1 MKVDQKGGGSMRD
14 ASGEAP
20 PVTIG
25 IVAGEASGDALGAT
39 LIHAV
44 RRRRPD
50 VRFAGIAG
58 PKMIAAGC
66 EAWAPMER
74 LAVRGFSEVIA
85 HLPALAALRRG
96 IGRRF
101 LAARVP
107 VFVGVDAPDFNLG
120 LERRLKRRHV
130 RTVHFVS
137 PSVWAWR
144 RERLATIGRAADR
157 MLALFPFE
165 PPLYE
170 AAGIAVTYVG
180 HPLAQ
185 DAAGT
190 GTRRAT
196 RETLKVRPATP
207 LFALLPG
214 SRLSEIEMHAGLV
227 LDAAASILEARPDAR
242 FVVPLVSRTTRD
254 AFLEAQHRRGHDAL
268 PLTVLYGHAGDALRA
283 SDVALVASGTAT
295 LEAALARCPHVI
307 FYRVSALT
315 ARIVRRKLL
324 LPWVGLP
331 NVLAE
336 RFVVAELLQD
346 DATPG
351 NLARAALNLFDDT
364 VTRRR
369 IETVFGRLG
378 DALRADTGGLAAD
391 AVLAELDHAWA
402 TRGAHA

>member
-1 MKVDQKGGGSMRD
+1 MRD
-14 ASGEAP
+14 ASGEAAP
-20 PVTIG
+20 ITIG
-25 IVAGEASGDALGAT
+25 IVAGEASGDALAAA

-44 RRRRPD
+44 RQKRPAI
-50 VRFAGIAG
+50 RFAGVAG
-58 PKMIAAGC
+58 PRMEAAGC
-66 EAWAPMER
+66 EAWAPTEV
-74 LAVRGFSEVIA
+74 LAVRGFSEVVA
-85 HLPALAALRRG
+85 HLPALFRLRAELA
-96 IGRRF
+96 RRF
-101 LAARVP
+101 RRERVP

-120 LERRLKRRHV
+120 LERRLKRRRI

-144 RERLATIGRAADR
+144 RERMPSIGQAVDR

-185 DAAGT
+185 DAAGP
-190 GTRRAT
+190 GTRRAA
-196 RETLKVRPATP
+196 RETLKQKGAYP

-214 SRLSEIEMHAGLV
+214 SRLSEIEMHASLV
-227 LDAAASILEARPDAR
+227 LETAARIAEARPDDR
-242 FVVPLVSRTTRD
+242 FIVPLVSRTTRD
-254 AFLEAQHRRGHDAL
+254 AFLEAQHRGGFDAL

-283 SDVALVASGTAT
+283 ADVALVASGTAT

-324 LPWVGLP
+324 VPWVGLP
-331 NVLAE
+331 NVLAG
-336 RFVVAELLQD
+336 RFVVPELLQD

-351 NLARAALNLFDDT
+351 NLAQAVQNLFDDT
-364 VTRRR
+364 ITRRR
-369 IETVFGRLG
+369 IE
-378 DALRADTGGLAAD
+378 ALFADMSNALALDTGAVAAE
-391 AVLAELDHAWA
+391 AVLAEVDRALA
-402 TRGAHA
+402 TSGAHGIGRG